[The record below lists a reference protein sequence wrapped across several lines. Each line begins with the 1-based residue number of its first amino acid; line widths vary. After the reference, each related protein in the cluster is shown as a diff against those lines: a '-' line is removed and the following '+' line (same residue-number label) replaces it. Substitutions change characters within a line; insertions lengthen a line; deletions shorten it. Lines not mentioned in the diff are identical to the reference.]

1 MGVTN
6 NLTLVSEESL
16 QASMCLEKCR
26 YICCF
31 FNTLQHVKKVVP
43 RSALLHYGE
52 TSYGNICGK
61 SLVDMKLFRFS

>member
-1 MGVTN
+1 MSRKVPIY
-6 NLTLVSEESL
+6 LLF
-16 QASMCLEKCR
+16 
-26 YICCF
+26 F
-31 FNTLQHVKKVVP
+31 FNTLQHVKKAVP